1 MNIEELLPQ
10 VKQTELEILCIIDK
24 FCKEHDI
31 KYSLAYGTLIGAIR
45 HKGFIPWD
53 DDIDLWMPREDYE
66 KFINLWLANPV
77 DGYVIQNTDLE
88 PTFTQNFTK
97 IRKDNTAFIQGE
109 EEKNATYHKG
119 VFVDIFPLDR
129 VANGGLKIKLQKI
142 YAVLTMLF
150 YRKFAPPTET
160 GAKKI
165 ISKFFLAIIPK
176 SKYENARKYF
186 EKRYL
191 SLCGNETCPFM
202 SNATFDC
209 LSKYFDAD
217 MLDSFTSLPF
227 EGKEFMSVT
236 KWDHALTKQYGDY
249 MQLPPEEDRTWKH
262 HPVLI
267 DLEHNYEDL
276 I

>member
-10 VKQTELEILCIIDK
+10 VKKTELEILCVIDK
-24 FCKEHDI
+24 FCKEHNL
-31 KYSLAYGTLIGAIR
+31 KYSLAYGTMIGAVR
-45 HKGFIPWD
+45 HQGFIPWD
-53 DDIDLWMPREDYE
+53 DDIDLWMPRKDYE
-66 KFINLWLANPV
+66 KFVKLWLANPV
-77 DGYVIQNTDLE
+77 DGYLIQNTDLE
-88 PTFTQNFTK
+88 PSYTQNFTK
-97 IRKDNTAFIQGE
+97 IRKNNTVFVQSE
-109 EEKNATYHKG
+109 EEKQKAYHKG

-129 VANGGLKIKLQKI
+129 VAKSSLTAKLQKI
-142 YAVLTMLF
+142 YAIFTMLF
-150 YRKFAPPTET
+150 YRRYTPPTEI

-165 ISKFFLAIIPK
+165 ISKFFLAIVPK

-191 SLCGNETCPFM
+191 SLCGDETCPLI
-202 SNATFDC
+202 SNSTFRD
-209 LSKYFDAD
+209 LSIYYDAD
-217 MLDSFTSLPF
+217 MLDSYTTLTF
-227 EGKEFMSVT
+227 EGKDFMSVA

-276 I
+276 V